1 MPMYSPPVRGNQSA
15 AQQMQI
21 IGRGAPQQG
30 NYGGGRASGAASTQ
44 RVPGLATALSG
55 SQQAAPTGPQRP
67 AATGAS
73 TAPRIP
79 TSGGYTM
86 PPQRQPSPAQGQNR
100 AFANWGEPGS
110 AYGPPPP
117 PPTAPQQPGQTWTG
131 APVQGYRLD
140 TGGGMNAMMERRQ
153 GGPPIQQPQN
163 ETSGHGAS
171 HVGPPMMGPATGQM
185 SLSGAIS
192 GQNNPTH
199 RSSMSMSPDFNPSDP
214 VETSR
219 WIMDNVPGWSA
230 AAADLYDYHPERI
243 PRDLAAGNTGTEAN
257 NGHGSGWQ
265 EPGRS
270 AYDPAFSG
278 GRDDRGVLGNLGR
291 QAGKAASAFPSGF
304 ASGLNENE
312 LKNVMEY
319 YDNFSD
325 IAGEKNAGNA
335 LLDPE
340 QQAAADAAERAQ
352 MQAGINSQR
361 DEQLRMMMGQQ
372 GRGGMVGSGA
382 STGLLNSALRAQALG
397 EQNLA
402 QDQYQRMLGRNQLG
416 GQLISDYGRQKYGIM
431 NDQYTSGGDIAA
443 LILGGAKEAAGVAGS
458 AAQGGGSGLASILS
472 LFL

>member
-1 MPMYSPPVRGNQSA
+1 
-15 AQQMQI
+15 
-21 IGRGAPQQG
+21 
-30 NYGGGRASGAASTQ
+30 
-44 RVPGLATALSG
+44 
-55 SQQAAPTGPQRP
+55 
-67 AATGAS
+67 
-73 TAPRIP
+73 
-79 TSGGYTM
+79 
-86 PPQRQPSPAQGQNR
+86 
-100 AFANWGEPGS
+100 
-110 AYGPPPP
+110 
-117 PPTAPQQPGQTWTG
+117 
-131 APVQGYRLD
+131 
-140 TGGGMNAMMERRQ
+140 
-153 GGPPIQQPQN
+153 
-163 ETSGHGAS
+163 
-171 HVGPPMMGPATGQM
+171 
-185 SLSGAIS
+185 
-192 GQNNPTH
+192 
-199 RSSMSMSPDFNPSDP
+199 
-214 VETSR
+214 
-219 WIMDNVPGWSA
+219 
-230 AAADLYDYHPERI
+230 
-243 PRDLAAGNTGTEAN
+243 
-257 NGHGSGWQ
+257 
-265 EPGRS
+265 
-270 AYDPAFSG
+270 
-278 GRDDRGVLGNLGR
+278 
-291 QAGKAASAFPSGF
+291 
-304 ASGLNENE
+304 
-312 LKNVMEY
+312 MEY